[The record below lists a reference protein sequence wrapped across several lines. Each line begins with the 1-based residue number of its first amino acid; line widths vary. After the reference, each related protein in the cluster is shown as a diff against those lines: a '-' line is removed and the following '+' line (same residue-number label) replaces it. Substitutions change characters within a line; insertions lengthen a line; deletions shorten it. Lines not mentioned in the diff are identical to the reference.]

1 MRWFIISAVA
11 RVMVPGIKADTCL
24 VLEGN
29 QGLGKSG
36 FLRTLAGEWFSD
48 SPIPLGNKDAFLG
61 LRGVWIAELAE
72 LGAFL
77 RKDPDIIKQFMSSP
91 VDRYRPPYATEA
103 EDFPR
108 QCVFAGT
115 VNHFTYLKD
124 ATGARRFNP
133 VRVTR
138 VDLSALER
146 DRDQLWAEAMLAWR
160 AGESWWPTTSEQ
172 LENAELAQE
181 DRFQVDAW
189 EAPLTSYLC
198 GCRNLATEGVTIDEL
213 LLALDIPRKDH
224 DRSRQERVLAI
235 LERLEFKPGRP
246 RRSDG
251 SRPRAFLPPGSWRK
265 RRSGRA

>member
-1 MRWFIISAVA
+1 
-11 RVMVPGIKADTCL
+11 MVPGIKADGCL
-24 VLEGN
+24 VLEGA
-29 QGLGKSG
+29 QGLRKSS
-36 FLRTLAGEWFSD
+36 FLRTLAGEYFSD
-48 SPIPLGNKDAFLG
+48 SPIEIGSKDAFLS

-72 LGAFL
+72 LATYL
-77 RKDPDIIKQFMSSP
+77 RKDPDTLKQFMSSP

-198 GCRNLATEGVTIDEL
+198 GCRNLATEGATIDEL

-251 SRPRAFLPPGSWRK
+251 SRPRAFLPPRSWRK